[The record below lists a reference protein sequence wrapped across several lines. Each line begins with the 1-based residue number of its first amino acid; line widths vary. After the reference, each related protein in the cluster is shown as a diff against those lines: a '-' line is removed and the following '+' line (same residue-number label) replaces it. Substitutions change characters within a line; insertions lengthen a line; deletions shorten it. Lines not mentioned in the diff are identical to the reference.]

1 MSLSH
6 QKKMRT
12 LRGFYVG
19 ICLWNDVQTKW
30 FDFLSGL
37 CHAHHARAAREM
49 LTQRSLAV
57 SPFTRLVPSNTE
69 KTPLE

>member
-1 MSLSH
+1 MTLSH

-19 ICLWNDVQTKW
+19 ICMWNDVQTKW
-30 FDFLSGL
+30 FDFLSG
-37 CHAHHARAAREM
+37 

>member
-19 ICLWNDVQTKW
+19 ICLWNDAQTKW
-30 FDFLSGL
+30 FDFLSGFHVNHVRP
-37 CHAHHARAAREM
+37 HASRPSPIFIGDL
-49 LTQRSLAV
+49 LTSYDLVIIV
-57 SPFTRLVPSNTE
+57 SSFACYC
-69 KTPLE
+69 